1 MTKAYEAWKT
11 RHPELEHLAQTYE
24 QWLFSRN
31 EYIIAFRQGWAAA
44 HAEGMTANEYRVAA
58 LTHAATIR
66 ELRKEIEARD
76 ELEIE
81 LAKATAQR
89 SMLAVDMSVILTIAS
104 EPLHPSCLESI
115 RGICKQTL
123 KTINQENQ

>member
-58 LTHAATIR
+58 LAHASTIR

-76 ELEIE
+76 ALIDKCR
-81 LAKATAQR
+81 A
-89 SMLAVDMSVILTIAS
+89 TIARA
-104 EPLHPSCLESI
+104 LEEI
-115 RGICKQTL
+115 TRL
-123 KTINQENQ
+123 KMQ